1 MSFVADFSAFGS
13 KLFSRIGIDP
23 QRIVPT
29 SKATKLMILQS
40 GVDITPEGY
49 SSFVVGVGITC
60 FILSLVYFASLATY
74 FKFTF
79 YLSLLLSLIMLF
91 VSTLVA
97 IQYFDFV
104 VRSRA
109 RDVELNLLDSL
120 RHLLSELRSGIPL
133 HDAIESISR
142 ENYGVVSELF
152 RESLVRIK
160 EGEEVNEAFLEISMR
175 TPSITFQRFVA
186 TLSYAMGSGVNIAN
200 VLENFIKEIEISR
213 RNSISVYTN
222 ESVKYSIFLIFL
234 TGIIPGVMVLL
245 LSQGAILAGFR
256 IAIPLIVP
264 FYLLLFPLAKYLI
277 IMRLMRVS
285 PGTR

>member
-1 MSFVADFSAFGS
+1 MSFVANFSAFWS
-13 KLFSRIGIDP
+13 KFFSRIGIDP

-40 GVDITPEGY
+40 AVDITPEGY

-60 FILSLVYFASLATY
+60 FMLSLVYFASLATY

-133 HDAIESISR
+133 HDAIESVSR

-256 IAIPLIVP
+256 IAIPLVVP
-264 FYLLLFPLAKYLI
+264 FYLLIFPLAKYLI

>member
-1 MSFVADFSAFGS
+1 
-13 KLFSRIGIDP
+13 
-23 QRIVPT
+23 
-29 SKATKLMILQS
+29 MILQS

-160 EGEEVNEAFLEISMR
+160 EGEEVNEAFW
-175 TPSITFQRFVA
+175 RF
-186 TLSYAMGSGVNIAN
+186 
-200 VLENFIKEIEISR
+200 
-213 RNSISVYTN
+213 
-222 ESVKYSIFLIFL
+222 
-234 TGIIPGVMVLL
+234 P
-245 LSQGAILAGFR
+245 
-256 IAIPLIVP
+256 
-264 FYLLLFPLAKYLI
+264 
-277 IMRLMRVS
+277 
-285 PGTR
+285 

>member
-1 MSFVADFSAFGS
+1 MDFIVDFSAIWSKFFS
-13 KLFSRIGIDP
+13 KLGIDP
-23 QRIVPT
+23 QKLIPT

-49 SSFVVGVGITC
+49 SSFALGTGLSC
-60 FILSLVYFASLATY
+60 FIIAIIYFAVLAAY
-74 FKFTF
+74 FQFTF
-79 YLSLLLSLIMLF
+79 YLALLLSLIMLF
-91 VSTLVA
+91 VSTLMA
-97 IQYFDFV
+97 IHYFDFI

-133 HDAIESISR
+133 HDAIESIAR
-142 ENYGVVSELF
+142 ERYGVVSELF

-160 EGEEVNEAFLEISMR
+160 EGEEIHDAFREISMR

-222 ESVKYSIFLIFL
+222 ESVKYSILLIFL
-234 TGIIPGVMVLL
+234 TGIIPGVLVLL
-245 LSQGAILAGFR
+245 LSQGSILAGFR
-256 IAIPLIVP
+256 IAIPLVAP
-264 FYLLLFPLAKYLI
+264 FYLMLFPLAKYFMM
-277 IMRLMRVS
+277 MRLVRIS
-285 PGTR
+285 PGT